1 MVTIFSQLT
10 GLLSASPGN
19 LVYHLLILFVLY
31 AIVVVA
37 VSSGRRY
44 RWNAASVRLVLA
56 GGAVVLGRLALI
68 VAALLASLGIIRPDS
83 VLPPLERFVDVA
95 GLGLLLW
102 AFVLPLDWTPRIWT
116 VLSVVNLFAGLVVYL
131 VFAIGWYNAS
141 SDAGLAF
148 NTSLQDW
155 TWSVW
160 ALVELGG
167 AALAL
172 LLCMNDEWSL
182 VGAAG
187 VVFLV
192 GYLLH
197 LGLGELTP
205 HIAGWVRLANLV
217 AYPVLAAVT
226 LRQAVSMSP
235 LMALA
240 RGVPDE
246 PGDPCAPWHA
256 IKACRHVV
264 DTPDF
269 SAALQRAAAAINA
282 VLKAEVAAV
291 GLIPAGQRSVTL
303 VAVQQAGQAP
313 RVGAAFDLDSQAVVQ
328 RAVTWQQAVVIAE
341 EAGDDL
347 ADLRALLGNP
357 DGSLSIHPLV
367 HEHQVLGLLITGFSK
382 QDKWGKLG
390 RRSLGYLADELAT
403 AIFKRRQV
411 EHLTYS
417 LARRE
422 ASVQQL
428 NEELARLGGQLS
440 EGRSRWD
447 RERVECAQRLQQLE
461 SALAQTLQEL
471 GSLKQAGRPPAA
483 PAVAQPEAAP
493 LVSQAEAAGYRLQ
506 FFEEAN
512 KHLDAIS
519 GALERLQET
528 PDENTLAHVFRL
540 AHALKRM
547 SAALNYTMLARLFG
561 TLGEAVKRLRAGE
574 LRLDAGLLIL
584 AQDTVHVSRVLLEDL
599 RAGLTPSVDATPLL
613 ERWAPL
619 MAHVASPPPAAAA
632 SLSISGP
639 TFQVHVSLSPDCQ
652 LKAVRAIVIL
662 AQLRRIGK
670 IVACQPEEQ
679 LLRTGHV
686 NSEFVITLATN
697 QSAAQVQSLVAAIA
711 DVDRVEVH

>member
-1 MVTIFSQLT
+1 VSVVNIFSQLT

-19 LVYHLLILFVLY
+19 LVYHLLTLFVLD
-31 AIVVVA
+31 ALVVVA

-44 RWNAASVRLVLA
+44 GWHAASVRLGLA
-56 GGAVVLGRLALI
+56 GGGVVLGRLALI
-68 VAALLASLGIIRPDS
+68 VAALLASMGIIHPNS

-102 AFVLPLDWTPRIWT
+102 ALVLPLDWTPRIWT
-116 VLSVVNLFAGLVVYL
+116 VLSVVNLAASLVAYL
-131 VFAIGWYNAS
+131 AFAITWYNAS
-141 SDAGLAF
+141 SDVALAF
-148 NTSLQDW
+148 NTTLQDRI
-155 TWSVW
+155 WSLW
-160 ALVELGG
+160 ALAELGG
-167 AALAL
+167 ATLVL

-182 VGAAG
+182 ISAAG

-217 AYPVLAAVT
+217 AYPLLAAVT
-226 LRQAVSMSP
+226 LKQAVVIRSVP
-235 LMALA
+235 A
-240 RGVPDE
+240 R
-246 PGDPCAPWHA
+246 PGDPCVPWHA
-256 IKACRHVV
+256 IGACRHVV
-264 DTPDF
+264 DTPDL

-282 VLKAEVAAV
+282 ALNVQVTAV

-303 VAVQQAGQAP
+303 VAVQQAGHPP
-313 RVGAAFDLDSQAVVQ
+313 RVGAAFDLDSQAVIQ

-341 EAGDDL
+341 EDDDNL
-347 ADLRALLGNP
+347 AALRALLGDA
-357 DGSLSIHPLV
+357 DGPLSIHPLV
-367 HEHQVLGLLITGFSK
+367 HDHQVLGLLIAVFSK
-382 QDKWGKLG
+382 QDKWAKLG
-390 RRSLGYLADELAT
+390 RRALGYLADELAT
-403 AIFKRRQV
+403 ALFKRRQI

-422 ASVQQL
+422 ASLQQL
-428 NEELARLGGQLS
+428 NEELGRLGGQLS
-440 EGRSRWD
+440 EDRSRWD
-447 RERVECAQRLQQLE
+447 RERVECAQHLHQLE
-461 SALAQTLQEL
+461 STLAQTLQEL
-471 GSLKQAGRPPAA
+471 DSLKQTGQPAA
-483 PAVAQPEAAP
+483 APSTAQPEAVLP
-493 LVSQAEAAGYRLQ
+493 VSQVDTAAYRSQ
-506 FFEEAN
+506 FFEEAA
-512 KHLDAIS
+512 KHLDAIG

-574 LRLDAGLLIL
+574 LRLNTGLLTL

-599 RAGLTPSVDATPLL
+599 QGGQTPSVDATPLL

-619 MAHVASPPPAAAA
+619 MAHVASPPGAVAT
-632 SLSISGP
+632 SLSMSRPTLQVRIS
-639 TFQVHVSLSPDCQ
+639 LLADCK

-679 LLRTGHV
+679 LLRAGHID
-686 NSEFVITLATN
+686 SEFVITLATN
-697 QSAAQVQSLVAAIA
+697 TSAAHVQSIVAAIA